1 MAPESESRFGQ
12 ATGDKEWR
20 AQERA
25 EVANVERF
33 EDEVIAPLKAQA
45 ISPEA
50 FVGAGTVRR
59 ESLDENNTKIAEF
72 KASKEYE
79 QSNDYE
85 ARTLEFVLQ
94 KMFED
99 GVFGNIVKYVIKTS
113 EYDDIVRGFDF
124 IVDIGEDEERVPLG
138 IDATVSKNPEVLARK
153 IDRNVV
159 ATSRDKLLPAVK
171 YYMDIDGKLKLEQV
185 MPRVILGLDRQTTL
199 RLRDAVLDDP
209 ESLEDDPAVKR
220 LIGQMVGQLE
230 FLYSVARPGSTTQK
244 KYGRTLQR
252 LEEMCIEKGLSLD
265 ELGQDLKGDDLANP
279 HRLVSRVQ

>member
-12 ATGDKEWR
+12 MTGDKEWR

-33 EDEVIAPLKAQA
+33 EDEVIMPFKAQA
-45 ISPEA
+45 ISPDA
-50 FVGAGTVRR
+50 FVNAGTVREIVLAEDR
-59 ESLDENNTKIAEF
+59 KKIAEF
-72 KASKEYE
+72 KASEEYE

-85 ARTLEFVLQ
+85 ARVLEFVLQ

-99 GVFGNIVKYVIKTS
+99 GVFGDTVKYVIKTS
-113 EYDDIVRGFDF
+113 EYDDMVRGFDF
-124 IVDIGEDEERVPLG
+124 YVDIGEGEERVLLG
-138 IDATVSKNPEVLARK
+138 VDATVSKNPEVLARK

-159 ATSRDKLLPAVK
+159 ATSRDRLLPAVK

-199 RLRDAVLDDP
+199 RLRDAVLDDL
-209 ESLEDDPAVKR
+209 ESLDDDPAVKR

-230 FLYSVARPGSTTQK
+230 LLYSVAKPGSTTQK
-244 KYGRTLQR
+244 KYARTLQR
-252 LEEMCIEKGLSLD
+252 LDEMCNEKGLALE
-265 ELGQDLKGDDLANP
+265 ELGQALKDDDLANP
-279 HRLVSRVQ
+279 QRLAARA